1 MNRDSLKKI
10 SLRDVPKLDT
20 SNIEIMRP
28 PWWESNEIKHGQTCQ
43 AVVNCK
49 WWKYQSSPWEDVHQQ
64 YATLEIERC
73 KEIDRD
79 KLIVHRKQRQSSKA
93 FIKAAQSENKKSEN
107 KKVKNRK
114 EGKGS
119 STARKYCNSCGLD
132 DSFKSEILGKSWQ
145 NFSRNYN
152 NQRQPKSAKS
162 KGKQTEQAVGAN
174 ITRVNFTTTTKLQ
187 GQHTGYATNKHFP
200 DSNKIEFRL
209 SVNQNSAN
217 VSSVNRN
224 SANVS
229 SEKRTKKVQKRVAQ
243 SCDLTGT
250 RTRVT
255 SFEDYRY
262 TAGTQNQTPVLRK
275 GEMPDSMT
283 RHNSI

>member
-1 MNRDSLKKI
+1 MNQADGNCNRGSEPESPTWDKMNQKTNQKNVTQEIETKVEKSPAWDKYE
-10 SLRDVPKLDT
+10 
-20 SNIEIMRP
+20 NIEIMRTP
-28 PWWESNEIKHGQTCQ
+28 LWESNEIKHGQTCQ

-119 STARKYCNSCGLD
+119 STARKYCNSCGLE
-132 DSFKSEILGKSWQ
+132 DSFKSEILGKSWRK
-145 NFSRNYN
+145 FSRNYN
-152 NQRQPKSAKS
+152 NQRQPKSVKA

-174 ITRVNFTTTTKLQ
+174 ITSLCKHDLWC
-187 GQHTGYATNKHFP
+187 TGFLLSASPFDASFVDFQQCAFLHPART
-200 DSNKIEFRL
+200 DRL
-209 SVNQNSAN
+209 YITSIDG
-217 VSSVNRN
+217 RG
-224 SANVS
+224 
-229 SEKRTKKVQKRVAQ
+229 RT
-243 SCDLTGT
+243 
-250 RTRVT
+250 
-255 SFEDYRY
+255 E
-262 TAGTQNQTPVLRK
+262 
-275 GEMPDSMT
+275 
-283 RHNSI
+283 I